1 MGKWAKKFAVV
12 PHSVRD
18 LNFIQRSSLLTG
30 KKGEHV
36 FRTRFSIHSSLSAF
50 SSYVFMGYAR
60 MGRRLFHGATRSLD
74 YADSCSR
81 RRLVTAVRSLN
92 FSLRFARVFFLY
104 YRSRRRNFSRRS
116 FVSPRSILSASIS
129 SSFAF
134 SSYARELRENGTSS
148 FRFPR
153 WSRRTEDRSIS
164 PRASRPV
171 LTGSC

>member
-1 MGKWAKKFAVV
+1 MDTRRSLPLLRRHRHHHRRRRRLLRG
-12 PHSVRD
+12 

-36 FRTRFSIHSSLSAF
+36 FRTHFPIHSSLSAF

-81 RRLVTAVRSLN
+81 RRLVTAIQSLN

-104 YRSRRRNFSRRS
+104 SRFSPPRFRRPSRFLRTLVIGEHKLDS
-116 FVSPRSILSASIS
+116 FITILK
-129 SSFAF
+129 FLF
-134 SSYARELRENGTSS
+134 PLFTARFQR
-148 FRFPR
+148 
-153 WSRRTEDRSIS
+153 
-164 PRASRPV
+164 
-171 LTGSC
+171 

>member
-1 MGKWAKKFAVV
+1 MFVFLIDSRLFNDGESDEGGMDTRRSL
-12 PHSVRD
+12 PLLRRHRHHHRRRRRLLRG

-74 YADSCSR
+74 YADSYSR

-92 FSLRFARVFFLY
+92 FSLRFARVFRLFNDGESY
-104 YRSRRRNFSRRS
+104 DDEMDTRRSLIHHRRRRCLLRVVLRFNRVFFS
-116 FVSPRSILSASIS
+116 
-129 SSFAF
+129 
-134 SSYARELRENGTSS
+134 G
-148 FRFPR
+148 
-153 WSRRTEDRSIS
+153 
-164 PRASRPV
+164 
-171 LTGSC
+171 